1 MRGADGRSY
10 RALAPVINL
19 PRSVWLLAGAKVAL
33 CLVVFLRGSNVYEVM
48 IEEEFS
54 AAHALR
60 EYHGKCE
67 NLHGHNW
74 KVEVY
79 VRGEHLDKAGMLV
92 DFRELKDATRNCMQ
106 YLDHFNL
113 NELKPFDKELN
124 PSSENIAAFV
134 LHKVGEEINSDRV
147 KVYKVRVWETPST
160 NATYQI

>member
-1 MRGADGRSY
+1 M
-10 RALAPVINL
+10 
-19 PRSVWLLAGAKVAL
+19 
-33 CLVVFLRGSNVYEVM
+33 YEVM

-60 EYHGKCE
+60 GYRGKCE

-79 VRGEHLDKAGMLV
+79 VRGERLDEIGMLV
-92 DFRELKDATRNCMQ
+92 DFRELKAATREVMR
-106 YLDHFNL
+106 YLDHYNL

-124 PSSENIAAFV
+124 PSSEHLAGFI
-134 LHKVGEEINSDRV
+134 LHKIAEQINSDRI

-160 NATYQI
+160 SASYELKA